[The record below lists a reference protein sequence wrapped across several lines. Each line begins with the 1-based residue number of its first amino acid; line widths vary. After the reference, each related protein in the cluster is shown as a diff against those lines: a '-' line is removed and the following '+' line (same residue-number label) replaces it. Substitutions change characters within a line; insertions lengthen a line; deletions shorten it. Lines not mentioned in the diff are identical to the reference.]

1 MTMHYKIWLNYLR
14 RKKSAYFLGIIS
26 IVVCNICQVFY
37 SRAMGDVVDFF
48 TNKTMP
54 SWTID
59 YFITG
64 DDLRHKFFYIFS
76 VVLFSRVMLY
86 FGRVGWRIFLGRQ
99 THHAGGFLKDD
110 IWQNA
115 QYFSMDTLVNKY
127 PKGIL
132 MSAANSDVGQARFVF
147 GFTLVGA
154 ADVLFLGLF
163 TVVSLFMINVH
174 ITIISVLA
182 LLIVPILVRYISTIE
197 MERYDVAQD
206 YLSYFNDETSKA
218 ISTVRLQKLGN
229 TAFFWYKRLFAGAQ
243 KYRKMRLDANN
254 TSMLYIPSS
263 GLASFATYIIL
274 FTYGFSI
281 LMKGE
286 ITVGEFVA
294 IQGLVLLL
302 QDPLM
307 ELGYIISDW
316 RKSFTSLRRLAE
328 IYTHLKEEYLLDKKV
343 DHELTGDT
351 VFNLKNLTFKYD
363 EGNDILTNINLEV
376 KRGMR
381 IGIIGQIG
389 TGKTTLLNVLSGLE
403 RDIRGE
409 VTFFGRPF
417 NEYGHKFLRSH
428 ITMVHQKS
436 FLFADS
442 IRNNIL
448 MDQDFDDEVL
458 WQVLE
463 IAGLK
468 NDIEGFDDGLDTQ
481 LGEWGVN
488 LSGGQKQRL
497 TLARALVR
505 KPEIL
510 LLDDCLSAVDTVTEE
525 TILSNINKYLPESTL
540 VWVAHRESTLKYCE
554 KVINLDRIEAG
565 AK

>member
-1 MTMHYKIWLNYLR
+1 MSTHYKIWLNYLN
-14 RKKSAYFLGIIS
+14 RKKSIYLLGVIS
-26 IVVCNICQVFY
+26 IIVCNICQVFY
-37 SRAMGDVVDFF
+37 SRAMGDVVDFL
-48 TNKTMP
+48 THKTMP
-54 SWTID
+54 AWTID
-59 YFITG
+59 SFIYG
-64 DDLRHKFFYIFS
+64 SDLKHKFFFIFS
-76 VVLFSRVMLY
+76 AVALSRIMLY

-147 GFTLVGA
+147 GFTIVGI

-163 TVVSLFMINVH
+163 TIISLFLINVK
-174 ITIISVLA
+174 ITIISFLA
-182 LLIVPILVRYISTIE
+182 LLIVPIFVRYISSME
-197 MERYDVAQD
+197 MKRYDVAQD

-229 TAFFWYKRLFAGAQ
+229 TASFWFKRLYAGAQ
-243 KYRKMRLDANN
+243 KYRKMRLLANH

-263 GLASFATYIIL
+263 GSASMATYIIL
-274 FTYGFSI
+274 FTYGI
-281 LMKGE
+281 TLLMDGT

-294 IQGLVLLL
+294 IQGLVYLL
-302 QDPLM
+302 QDPLA

-316 RKSFTSLRRLAE
+316 RKSFTSLKRLAE
-328 IYTHLKEEYLLDKKV
+328 IYTHLKEDYLLAEK
-343 DHELTGDT
+343 EGEEISGEE
-351 VFNLKNLTFKYD
+351 VFSIKNLNFSYEKNTP
-363 EGNDILTNINLEV
+363 ILTDINLEV
-376 KRGMR
+376 RKGMR

-389 TGKTTLLNVLSGLE
+389 TGKTTLLNILSGLE
-403 RDIRGE
+403 RDFSGQ
-409 VTFFGRPF
+409 VYFFGKPF
-417 NEYGHKFLRSH
+417 KEYSHKFLRSH

-448 MDQDFDDEVL
+448 MDQDLSDEILWEVL
-458 WQVLE
+458 EV
-463 IAGLK
+463 AGLK
-468 NDIEGFDDGLDTQ
+468 NDVENFDDGLDTQ

-497 TLARALVR
+497 TLARGLVR

-525 TILSNINKYLPESTL
+525 KILSNIDKFLPNSTL

-554 KVINLDRIEAG
+554 KVINLDREVSDE
-565 AK
+565 

>member
-1 MTMHYKIWLNYLR
+1 MSTHYKIWLNYLN
-14 RKKSAYFLGIIS
+14 RKKSFYFLGVVS
-26 IVVCNICQVFY
+26 IVICNICQVFY
-37 SRAMGDVVDFF
+37 SRAMGDVVDFL
-48 TNKTMP
+48 TDKTMP
-54 SWTID
+54 AWTID
-59 YFITG
+59 FFIQGG
-64 DDLRHKFFYIFS
+64 DLKHKFFFIFGA
-76 VVLFSRVMLY
+76 VLLSRVMLY

-147 GFTLVGA
+147 GFTIVGI
-154 ADVLFLGLF
+154 ADVLFLGVF
-163 TVVSLFMINVH
+163 TLISLFMINVK
-174 ITIISVLA
+174 ITIISFLA
-182 LLIVPILVRYISTIE
+182 LLMVPVFVRYISSME
-197 MERYDVAQD
+197 MQRYDVAQD

-229 TAFFWYKRLFAGAQ
+229 TASFWFKRLYEGAQ
-243 KYRKMRLDANN
+243 KYRRMRLKANH
-254 TSMLYIPSS
+254 TSMLYIPSAGS
-263 GLASFATYIIL
+263 ASMATFIIL
-274 FTYGFSI
+274 FTYGISL
-281 LMKGE
+281 LMNGE

-294 IQGLVLLL
+294 IQGLVFLL
-302 QDPLM
+302 QEPLG

-316 RKSFTSLRRLAE
+316 RKSFTSLKRLAE
-328 IYTHLKEEYLLDKKV
+328 IYTHMKEEYLLEEREDE
-343 DHELTGDT
+343 ELTGDQ
-351 VFNLKNLTFKYD
+351 VFSIKELNFNYEKETP
-363 EGNDILTNINLEV
+363 ILSDINLEV

-389 TGKTTLLNVLSGLE
+389 TGKTTLLNILSGLE
-403 RDIRGE
+403 REFEGE
-409 VTFFGRPF
+409 VKFFGKSF
-417 NEYGHKFLRSH
+417 NEYSHKFLRSH

-448 MDQDFDDEVL
+448 MDQELSDEFL
-458 WQVLE
+458 WEILE
-463 IAGLK
+463 VAGLK
-468 NDIEGFDDGLDTQ
+468 SDVEGFDDGLDTQ

-497 TLARALVR
+497 TLARGLVR

-525 TILSNINKYLPESTL
+525 TILSNIDKFLPNSTL

-554 KVINLDRIEAG
+554 KVINLDREVNDE
-565 AK
+565 

>member
-54 SWTID
+54 AWTID
-59 YFITG
+59 YFVTG
-64 DDLRHKFFYIFS
+64 DELKHKFFFIFS
-76 VVLFSRVMLY
+76 AVLFSRIMLY
-86 FGRVGWRIFLGRQ
+86 FGRVGWRVFLGRQ

-147 GFTLVGA
+147 GFTLVGVS
-154 ADVLFLGLF
+154 DVLFLGVF
-163 TVVSLFMINVH
+163 TVVSLFMINVK

-182 LLIVPILVRYISTIE
+182 LLLVPVLVRYISTVE

-229 TAFFWYKRLFAGAQ
+229 TAFFWYKRLFSGAQ

-254 TSMLYIPSS
+254 TSMLYIPAS
-263 GLASFATYIIL
+263 GVASIATYIIL
-274 FTYGFSI
+274 FTYGIS
-281 LMKGE
+281 LLVNGD

-328 IYTHLKEEYLLDKKV
+328 IYTHIKEDYLLTKKG
-343 DHELTGDT
+343 ELELLGDT
-351 VFNLKNLTFKYD
+351 VFSLKNLSFSYD
-363 EGNDILTNINLEV
+363 KENQILKDITLDIN
-376 KRGMR
+376 RGMR

-389 TGKTTLLNVLSGLE
+389 TGKTTLLNILSGLE
-403 RDIRGE
+403 RDIEGS
-409 VTFFGRPF
+409 VTFFNRPF
-417 NEYGHKFLRSH
+417 SDYGHKFLRGH

-448 MDQDFDDEVL
+448 MDCEYDDDVLWEVL
-458 WQVLE
+458 EV
-463 IAGLK
+463 AGLK
-468 NDIEGFDDGLDTQ
+468 SDVESFDDGLDTQ

-505 KPEIL
+505 KPGIL

-525 TILSNINKYLPESTL
+525 KILSNIDQFLPQSTL
-540 VWVAHRESTLKYCE
+540 VWVAHRQSTLKYCE
-554 KVINLDRIEAG
+554 KVINLDRGEANE
-565 AK
+565 